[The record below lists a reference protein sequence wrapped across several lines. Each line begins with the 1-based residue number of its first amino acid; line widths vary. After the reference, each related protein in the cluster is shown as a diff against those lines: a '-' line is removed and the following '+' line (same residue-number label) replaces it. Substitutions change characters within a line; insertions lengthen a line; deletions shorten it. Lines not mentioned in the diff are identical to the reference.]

1 MVIVYKV
8 ASIILIKMITIIIY
22 VHAKLIKNVKN
33 AQRNQ
38 LNVNLVMKDF
48 IVNMEK
54 FHHLTAMIN

>member
-22 VHAKLIKNVKN
+22 VHAKLINNVKN